1 VDKRMDEMETEL
13 TQVEDRLRQTLRHVE
28 APPGF
33 TDRVM
38 ARVAEREAGR
48 TQRADV
54 QRKKLSRGFV
64 GMHRQAGWWTAVA
77 AALVL
82 SLGGGAMF
90 QHHQREQE
98 AEAQAQEAQ
107 AQLDLALQ
115 LTSHALNQVQGGL
128 DRSPAGQIL
137 KGLDK

>member
-1 VDKRMDEMETEL
+1 VDKRMDELKEIE
-13 TQVEDRLRQTLRHVE
+13 VEDRLRQTLRHVE

-48 TQRADV
+48 TQRDG
-54 QRKKLSRGFV
+54 QRKKVSRGFV

-98 AEAQAQEAQ
+98 AEAQVQEAQ